1 MKLEKRSFPL
11 TVFALVCAFFLCMS
25 ASAHAQEGYGQHGQE
40 GYGQHGEQHMME
52 SPAMEMQVSDAKLE
66 KVASAYS
73 EIQEIRLDLQDSLA
87 GVTDPN
93 EAQEMQMQA
102 AAAMEEAVQDNGL
115 DVQTYNQ
122 VMEAAQMNP
131 ELRDELFTKLEQ
143 IQ

>member
-1 MKLEKRSFPL
+1 
-11 TVFALVCAFFLCMS
+11 
-25 ASAHAQEGYGQHGQE
+25 
-40 GYGQHGEQHMME
+40 MME